1 MTADVWLV
9 TQVSGLSTVTESLGM
24 GQTIG
29 AGVSGGSNHVARN
42 A

>member
-24 GQTIG
+24 GQILL
-29 AGVSGGSNHVARN
+29 VVE
-42 A
+42 